1 MRRANRLLAGLR
13 MLGWPMEVDEG
24 SLRGRQPVRMRIA
37 CRNPDKLK
45 GVVQVFHKKQGFNI
59 GIHVESLDGPSGSA
73 PPRSPPQPSHPRDE
87 DEDDDDMDDLSPSR
101 RESEEREDRARAHEG
116 GSPPGAGVPRGSQG
130 LATSPGDTGRTRAQP
145 GVPTAGQSSVLPS
158 VEVRLEAGLDQYGS
172 NLRSPWPTPLAVL
185 EQARAC
191 RAEVE
196 APVGSGPGV
205 GQPAS
210 PLVAS
215 STLITA
221 DSEDFT
227 PSGSPKD
234 LGGAESL
241 VSIGVLDSDE
251 MLREASELDEATVAQ
266 SDGPGAGVP
275 RRRRTRTV
283 PAEPARKSARL
294 TGPGAATPVLQRAQE
309 RTASRNLDPSAQLE
323 AHKGRVGFPPGAEEG
338 CLCVMRAGFY
348 NICGFGRPGR
358 RTQIKDFISRERLDF
373 VGLQETIKTSFTPAE
388 LLSLDPHGRFAWKST
403 PAQGRSGGMLLGV
416 NEDAFEVLEWHGG
429 AFFIRADVLQLD
441 TSSRWSIFVVYGPA
455 DHRRSA
461 DFLEELAAA
470 VHACPFPLVVG
481 GDFNL
486 IRGSEDKNNDN
497 IDWPRVQ
504 RFNDCIASLALREI
518 RRTGARY
525 TWTNR
530 QLSPVRCILDRVLVS
545 PKWEGL
551 FPLSSLVAGTIIGSD
566 HSPLVLSSGEESGKR
581 SSRFFFQKGWLEK
594 PDFHA
599 LVAHRWQEL
608 AREAAWCQ
616 DPIETWHRIAAGL
629 RQFLRGW
636 GANLGKEERDLK
648 ADILAQIRDLDG
660 IADRAG
666 LDDEG
671 WALRYHLEGQLLHLS
686 RVEEEYWR
694 QRSRSNWLIQG
705 DANTAFFH
713 AFANGRRRKCAI
725 SSLVS
730 DSGIITDERELQA
743 HIYDF
748 YRGLMGA
755 QAAPSFLSLSPSIWQ
770 SIRRVSEGDNDSLML
785 TFSGEEMDTVLASM
799 KTDTAPGPDGFP
811 VFFFKEF
818 WQLAKPLI
826 LAIANGFALGRVDI
840 ARLNMGV
847 LSLIPKYAD
856 DTIIMLQP
864 DDLAIAN
871 LKYILLCFENMS
883 GLRINFHKSEVMVLG
898 GDESE
903 GTRIANMLNCKR
915 GTFPFTYL
923 GLPVSDRALLASD
936 WGPLTNKVA
945 KRADPWMGKLMSS
958 AARLTLINACLSSL
972 PLHAMAVCLL
982 GEGVHGLFDKAR
994 SRFYWEANGTKRKYH
1009 WVRWSAM
1016 CKPKCLGGLG
1026 IVDTRLMNICLMAK
1040 WIWRLYAGEQGLWA
1054 EILRAKYLGERDLL
1068 ADKHRPGSQF
1078 WNAIQKIKHVFGTGA
1093 RHAIHNG
1100 RATRFWVDW
1109 WHEKGPLK
1117 DLFPGLFAIAS
1128 EPLATVATLFLG
1140 NQCRLTFR
1148 RELGFGERV
1157 ELANVARLVETIH
1170 LSEPQDRISWSLEPN
1185 GKFSVRSLYKSLC
1198 QDIPHKYYGIV
1209 WEIKVPLKVRI
1220 FLWQLSKRRLPSN
1233 DNIRRRKG
1241 PSNGTCALCLEVEDN
1256 NHIFFRCP
1264 LARFMWSAV
1273 RDLLGCSWNPS
1284 CFADIFRLGSFWLG
1298 VETVKRW
1305 SW

>member
-1 MRRANRLLAGLR
+1 
-13 MLGWPMEVDEG
+13 
-24 SLRGRQPVRMRIA
+24 
-37 CRNPDKLK
+37 
-45 GVVQVFHKKQGFNI
+45 
-59 GIHVESLDGPSGSA
+59 
-73 PPRSPPQPSHPRDE
+73 
-87 DEDDDDMDDLSPSR
+87 
-101 RESEEREDRARAHEG
+101 
-116 GSPPGAGVPRGSQG
+116 
-130 LATSPGDTGRTRAQP
+130 
-145 GVPTAGQSSVLPS
+145 
-158 VEVRLEAGLDQYGS
+158 
-172 NLRSPWPTPLAVL
+172 
-185 EQARAC
+185 
-191 RAEVE
+191 
-196 APVGSGPGV
+196 
-205 GQPAS
+205 
-210 PLVAS
+210 
-215 STLITA
+215 
-221 DSEDFT
+221 
-227 PSGSPKD
+227 
-234 LGGAESL
+234 
-241 VSIGVLDSDE
+241 
-251 MLREASELDEATVAQ
+251 
-266 SDGPGAGVP
+266 
-275 RRRRTRTV
+275 
-283 PAEPARKSARL
+283 
-294 TGPGAATPVLQRAQE
+294 
-309 RTASRNLDPSAQLE
+309 
-323 AHKGRVGFPPGAEEG
+323 
-338 CLCVMRAGFY
+338 MRAGFY
-348 NICGFGRPGR
+348 NIRGFGRPGR

-373 VGLQETIKTSFTPAE
+373 VGLQETIKASFTPAE

-416 NEDAFEVLEWHGG
+416 NEDAFEVMEWHGG

-461 DFLEELAAA
+461 DFLEELSAA
-470 VHACPFPLVVG
+470 
-481 GDFNL
+481 
-486 IRGSEDKNNDN
+486 
-497 IDWPRVQ
+497 

-518 RRTGARY
+518 RLTGARY

-530 QLSPVRCILDRVLVS
+530 QLSPVRCVLDRVLVS
-545 PKWEGL
+545 PEWEGL
-551 FPLSSLVAGTIIGSD
+551 FPLSSLVAGTIIGPD
-566 HSPLVLSSGEESGKR
+566 HSPLVLSSGEELGKR

-599 LVAHRWQEL
+599 LVAHRWQDL

-648 ADILAQIRDLDG
+648 ADILA
-660 IADRAG
+660 
-666 LDDEG
+666 
-671 WALRYHLEGQLLHLS
+671 
-686 RVEEEYWR
+686 VEEEYWR
-694 QRSRSNWLIQG
+694 QRSRANWLIQG

-713 AFANGRRRKCAI
+713 AFANGWRRKCAI

-730 DSGIITDERELQA
+730 DSGIITDERELLA

-755 QAAPSFLSLSPSIWQ
+755 QAAPSFLTLSPSIWH

-847 LSLIPKYAD
+847 LSLIPKVPGANDIRQFRPIALINVIFKFVAKAYAIRLSPIAHRMISLTQSAFIRGRHIHEGILALQEIIHETKSKKLQGVFLKLDFEKAYDRVNWAFLREVLLRKGFEPGWVHRAIGLVSGGQTAITVNGEVGNFFRNGRGVRQGDPLSPLLFDFVVEALASILDKAKEAGHISGLIPHLIPGGVSHLQYAD

-898 GDESE
+898 GDETE

-972 PLHAMAVCLL
+972 PLHAMSVCLL

-994 SRFYWEANGTKRKYH
+994 SRFYWEANGAKRKYH

-1026 IVDTRLMNICLMAK
+1026 IVDTRLMNICLLAK

-1054 EILRAKYLGERDLL
+1054 KILRAKYLGERDLL

-1078 WNAIQKIKHVFGTGA
+1078 WNAIQKIKHVFGMGA

-1128 EPLATVATLFLG
+1128 EPLAMVATLFLG

-1170 LSEPQDRISWSLEPN
+1170 LSDPQDRISWSLEPN

-1198 QDIPHKYYGIV
+1198 QGIPHKHYGIV
-1209 WEIKVPLKVRI
+1209 WEIKPHWKESIVHWFTGRNHVQSQQKI
-1220 FLWQLSKRRLPSN
+1220 KRGWVHNYSRQWLDVLGNGLHRSSCSAEATASLLLRARRAATAVLLESGLQRGCARRWPCS
-1233 DNIRRRKG
+1233 DGELRRGRRRRR
-1241 PSNGTCALCLEVEDN
+1241 A
-1256 NHIFFRCP
+1256 
-1264 LARFMWSAV
+1264 
-1273 RDLLGCSWNPS
+1273 PS
-1284 CFADIFRLGSFWLG
+1284 CLVLGGGRAATRGLLRGSVLSGLLLLFCS
-1298 VETVKRW
+1298 RRCFP
-1305 SW
+1305 S